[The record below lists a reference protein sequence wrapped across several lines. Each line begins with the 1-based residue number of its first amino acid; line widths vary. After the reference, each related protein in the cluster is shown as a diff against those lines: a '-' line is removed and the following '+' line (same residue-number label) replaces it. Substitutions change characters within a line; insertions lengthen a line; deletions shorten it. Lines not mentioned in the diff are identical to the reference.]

1 MAYFRELPHIKYPSF
16 LKDKNS
22 SLEFI
27 EVKNFFRRVKLREDL
42 QNILTIFNKY
52 EIPMGFRPDNVA
64 EELYGSAELDW
75 VVITCAGIVN
85 IRDEWP
91 LDPSQIYNFAEN
103 KYGENLNETRYFETK
118 EIRDSDGHLILPKGK
133 RVNSDFTVKYYDN
146 VLGSYQTKSGTNVRT
161 GVSHYEYETSENNK
175 KRQIQI
181 LRLEY
186 LQQFLNDFRDI
197 MVYDK
202 SSQYVDET
210 TATTENSNLMNSY

>member
-1 MAYFRELPHIKYPSF
+1 M
-16 LKDKNS
+16 
-22 SLEFI
+22 
-27 EVKNFFRRVKLREDL
+27 KNFFRRVKLREDL

-161 GVSHYEYETSENNK
+161 GISNYVHETRINDNK
-175 KRQIQI
+175 RFIFVLKE
-181 LRLEY
+181 EY

-197 MVYDK
+197 MIYGK
-202 SSQYVDET
+202 SSQFVNDT
-210 TATTENSNLMNSY
+210 TVQTENLNISMP

>member
-1 MAYFRELPHIKYPSF
+1 MAYFRELPNIKYPSF

-91 LDPSQIYNFAEN
+91 LDPSQIYNFSES
-103 KYGENLNETRYFETK
+103 KYGENLNETRYIINYCFRFFLFFVLFCLFVFCPSENLPGICPCHK
-118 EIRDSDGHLILPKGK
+118 KREVALPSVLVFSESLEIR
-133 RVNSDFTVKYYDN
+133 
-146 VLGSYQTKSGTNVRT
+146 
-161 GVSHYEYETSENNK
+161 
-175 KRQIQI
+175 
-181 LRLEY
+181 
-186 LQQFLNDFRDI
+186 
-197 MVYDK
+197 
-202 SSQYVDET
+202 
-210 TATTENSNLMNSY
+210 